1 MRSRTFKIEVQQIF
15 GELLAYLQEFDE
27 LCTQIAHN
35 EIVELNDLQHPAT
48 DKL

>member
-27 LCTQIAHN
+27 LCIPVAHDEIA
-35 EIVELNDLQHPAT
+35 ELKA
-48 DKL
+48 